1 MALHCREQGAPWT
14 RQGLG
19 CKAGKRTVPPGETS
33 KGQTPE
39 KPLSGAAMAHAVL
52 SPEAPP

>member
-14 RQGLG
+14 CQGLG